1 MPTASAPPDTGLD
14 PATRQRHLRRA
25 VIASTIG
32 TTIEWYDFFIYGSA
46 AALVFPRLFFPSSD
60 PFVGQILSFSTFFV
74 GFVARPAGAA
84 LFGHFGDRVGRKSLL
99 ITTMMLMGAAT
110 MAVGLVPSYATIG
123 PASAV
128 LLTLF
133 RAVQGL
139 AVGGEWSGSVLIA
152 GEWAPANRRG
162 FFTSWPQ
169 AGAPLGLMVANL
181 SLSGMGGLTTEE
193 EFLAWGWR
201 VPFLASILLVAVGL
215 YIRIGVLESP
225 VFAALKS
232 RGQVVRAPIAEVLRH
247 NWREVALTTLVRTGQ
262 LAPYY
267 IFTTY
272 ILTYGTAVLGLSRT
286 MLLNLLSIRSITSI
300 LMLPFAGYMSDRFGR
315 KRVVAVGLVGTG
327 LWGFVYFQLL
337 GTGSALLIFLAV
349 LIDAWMQDLQYGP
362 QAALISEAFPASRRY
377 TGSGLGYHLAAITA
391 GGPAPVIAT
400 FLYSRYGSAYAIA
413 AFGLATTMISLV
425 ALVLLKDRAGEDHAT
440 NGS

>member
-1 MPTASAPPDTGLD
+1 MPTASPPLDTELD
-14 PATRQRHLRRA
+14 RANRQRHLRRA

-181 SLSGMGGLTTEE
+181 SLSAMGGLTTEE

-201 VPFLASILLVAVGL
+201 IPFLASILLVAVGL

-272 ILTYGTAVLGLSRT
+272 ILTYGTAVVGLSRT

-337 GTGSALLIFLAV
+337 GTGAALLIFFAM

-400 FLYSRYGSAYAIA
+400 YLYNQYQSAYAIA
-413 AFGLATTMISLV
+413 AFGLATTIISLI
-425 ALVLLKDRAGEDHAT
+425 ALVLLKDRAREDHA
-440 NGS
+440 SA

>member
-1 MPTASAPPDTGLD
+1 M
-14 PATRQRHLRRA
+14 
-25 VIASTIG
+25 
-32 TTIEWYDFFIYGSA
+32 
-46 AALVFPRLFFPSSD
+46 
-60 PFVGQILSFSTFFV
+60 
-74 GFVARPAGAA
+74 
-84 LFGHFGDRVGRKSLL
+84 
-99 ITTMMLMGAAT
+99 
-110 MAVGLVPSYATIG
+110 
-123 PASAV
+123 
-128 LLTLF
+128 
-133 RAVQGL
+133 
-139 AVGGEWSGSVLIA
+139 
-152 GEWAPANRRG
+152 
-162 FFTSWPQ
+162 
-169 AGAPLGLMVANL
+169 
-181 SLSGMGGLTTEE
+181 
-193 EFLAWGWR
+193 
-201 VPFLASILLVAVGL
+201 AVGL

-272 ILTYGTAVLGLSRT
+272 ILTYGTAVLCLSRT

-337 GTGSALLIFLAV
+337 GTGAALLIFFAM

-425 ALVLLKDRAGEDHAT
+425 ALVLLKDRAGDDHA
-440 NGS
+440 

>member
-1 MPTASAPPDTGLD
+1 M
-14 PATRQRHLRRA
+14 
-25 VIASTIG
+25 
-32 TTIEWYDFFIYGSA
+32 
-46 AALVFPRLFFPSSD
+46 
-60 PFVGQILSFSTFFV
+60 
-74 GFVARPAGAA
+74 
-84 LFGHFGDRVGRKSLL
+84 
-99 ITTMMLMGAAT
+99 
-110 MAVGLVPSYATIG
+110 
-123 PASAV
+123 
-128 LLTLF
+128 
-133 RAVQGL
+133 
-139 AVGGEWSGSVLIA
+139 
-152 GEWAPANRRG
+152 
-162 FFTSWPQ
+162 
-169 AGAPLGLMVANL
+169 
-181 SLSGMGGLTTEE
+181 
-193 EFLAWGWR
+193 GWR
-201 VPFLASILLVAVGL
+201 IPFLASILLVAVGL

-247 NWREVALTTLVRTGQ
+247 NWREVTLTTLVRTGQ

-337 GTGSALLIFLAV
+337 GTGAALLIFFAM

-391 GGPAPVIAT
+391 GGPAPVVAT
-400 FLYSRYGSAYAIA
+400 FLYGHYGSAYAIA

-425 ALVLLKDRAGEDHAT
+425 ALVLLKDRAGEDHA
-440 NGS
+440 

>member
-1 MPTASAPPDTGLD
+1 
-14 PATRQRHLRRA
+14 
-25 VIASTIG
+25 
-32 TTIEWYDFFIYGSA
+32 
-46 AALVFPRLFFPSSD
+46 
-60 PFVGQILSFSTFFV
+60 
-74 GFVARPAGAA
+74 
-84 LFGHFGDRVGRKSLL
+84 
-99 ITTMMLMGAAT
+99 
-110 MAVGLVPSYATIG
+110 
-123 PASAV
+123 
-128 LLTLF
+128 
-133 RAVQGL
+133 
-139 AVGGEWSGSVLIA
+139 
-152 GEWAPANRRG
+152 
-162 FFTSWPQ
+162 
-169 AGAPLGLMVANL
+169 
-181 SLSGMGGLTTEE
+181 MGGLTTEE

-201 VPFLASILLVAVGL
+201 IPFLASILLVAVGL

-315 KRVVAVGLVGTG
+315 KRVVAVGLVGPG

-337 GTGSALLIFLAV
+337 GTGAALLIFFAM

-400 FLYSRYGSAYAIA
+400 YLYNQYQSAYAIA
-413 AFGLATTMISLV
+413 AFGLATTIISLI
-425 ALVLLKDRAGEDHAT
+425 ALVLLKDRAREDHA
-440 NGS
+440 SA

>member
-1 MPTASAPPDTGLD
+1 MPTASAPLD
-14 PATRQRHLRRA
+14 AALDQAARQRHLRRA

-46 AALVFPRLFFPSSD
+46 AALVFPGLFFPSSD

-74 GFVARPAGAA
+74 GFVARPLGAA

-99 ITTMMLMGAAT
+99 ITTMMLMGVAT
-110 MAVGLVPSYATIG
+110 MAVGLVPSYAAIG

-169 AGAPLGLMVANL
+169 AGAPLGLMAANL

-201 VPFLASILLVAVGL
+201 IPFLASILLVGVGL

-247 NWREVALTTLVRTGQ
+247 NWREVTLTTLVRTGQ

-286 MLLNLLSIRSITSI
+286 MLLNLLAIRSITSI
-300 LMLPFAGYMSDRFGR
+300 LMLPFAGYMSDRYGR
-315 KRVVAVGLVGTG
+315 KRVVAIGLIGTG

-337 GTGSALLIFLAV
+337 GTGAALLIFVAM

-400 FLYSRYGSAYAIA
+400 YLYGQYQSPSAIA
-413 AFGLATTMISLV
+413 AFGLATTVISLV
-425 ALVLLKDRAGEDHAT
+425 ALALLKGGAGEDHA
-440 NGS
+440 